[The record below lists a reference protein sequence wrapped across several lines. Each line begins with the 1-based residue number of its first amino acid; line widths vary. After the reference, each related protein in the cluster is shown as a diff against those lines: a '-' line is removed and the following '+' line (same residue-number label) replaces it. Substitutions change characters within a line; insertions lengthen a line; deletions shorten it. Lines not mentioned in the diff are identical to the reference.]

1 MTGPSRGADRTEIH
15 EIGEPRPGPGE
26 VCIDVAYAGINFVD
40 VMARRGDAAYASA
53 WPYAPGLEV
62 SGTVRETGPGVTEL
76 ALGQQV
82 AAFTAGGGLAAV
94 ARTRA
99 EFMVPV
105 PGQLSLAVAAAA
117 PLMLTTGLLLLSD
130 AARFRPGESVLVHSA
145 SGGVGSA
152 IAQLVPALGGGL
164 RIGTVGRP
172 GKVASALANGYDV
185 AMARTGDVAGAVRE
199 ATGGAG
205 ADIVLDPL
213 GTAMLETDPA
223 LTAPGGRIVL
233 FGNAGGGGAGSAA
246 AARAADRRQPRHR
259 RLQHQPLVGHRAALG
274 WSADPASGGR
284 TPRPRGRG
292 QRDHRRAV
300 GVASSPHRDLVPGS
314 GARFPVLLDAKSVP
328 GALRPS
334 AGRDAQDR
342 QPGPRAS
349 QVQPGLDEPE
359 RPEDDHVEPVL
370 VRDEPLDRADLGVG
384 EDLGHGG
391 HLLTAQPAARR
402 ADRYP
407 DLRIAADALD
417 LAGGGVGLHQELA
430 VPLDEP
436 YRGGDALAVAL
447 VTGDAEVPAAE

>member
-1 MTGPSRGADRTEIH
+1 VQALMMTGPSRGADRTEVH
-15 EIGEPRPGPGE
+15 EIEEPRPGPGE
-26 VCIDVAYAGINFVD
+26 VSIDVAYAGINFLD

-62 SGTVRETGPGVTEL
+62 SGTVRETGPGVTAL
-76 ALGQQV
+76 ALGQRV

-99 EFMVPV
+99 EFVVPV

-117 PLMLTTGLLLLSD
+117 PLMLTTGLLLLGD

-213 GTAMLETDPA
+213 GTSMLETDLA

-233 FGNAGGGGAGSAA
+233 FGNAGGGEQVPLPPPG
-246 AARAADRRQPRHR
+246 
-259 RLQHQPLVGHRAALG
+259 RLIGGNLAIGGFSISRLWATAPHRA
-274 WSADPASGGR
+274 
-284 TPRPRGRG
+284 
-292 QRDHRRAV
+292 
-300 GVASSPHRDLVPGS
+300 
-314 GARFPVLLDAKSVP
+314 
-328 GALRPS
+328 S
-334 AGRDAQDR
+334 AGLRR
-342 QPGPRAS
+342 
-349 QVQPGLDEPE
+349 VLD
-359 RPEDDHVEPVL
+359 L
-370 VRDEPLDRADLGVG
+370 
-384 EDLGHGG
+384 
-391 HLLTAQPAARR
+391 
-402 ADRYP
+402 
-407 DLRIAADALD
+407 
-417 LAGGGVGLHQELA
+417 LAGGR
-430 VPLDEP
+430 LDIAITEVSS
-436 YRGGDALAVAL
+436 L
-447 VTGDAEVPAAE
+447 AEVPAVHQLLAEGRGEGKYVARLVG